1 MTLNDY
7 YDATFATV
15 TNVVKGRQ
23 KAEEER
29 LRENWE
35 IARWMAA
42 VNLTPHLAKGKN
54 IKPTDLIVFPWEK
67 QSAPAP
73 ITQADR
79 QELFAKWDEDM
90 KKQWHGE

>member
-1 MTLNDY
+1 M
-7 YDATFATV
+7 
-15 TNVVKGRQ
+15 VKGRQ

-35 IARWMAA
+35 MTRWLAA

-54 IKPTDLIVFPWEK
+54 IKPTDLITFPWEK
-67 QSAPAP
+67 QNAPAP
-73 ITQADR
+73 TTQADR
-79 QELFAKWDEDM
+79 QELFSKWDEEM